1 MANKDSAFGLR
12 AIGKVGQN
20 RDNQGLSEYSVNTT
34 TSTIYFQDPVKAVA
48 DGGITVAGAGD
59 LLLGSLNG
67 IFYTDNHVDLYTPE
81 LEAKRA
87 LYEQIDSGSRYGK
100 IIDEEV

>member
-1 MANKDSAFGLR
+1 MGEKIRVPSITDTFE
-12 AIGKVGQN
+12 I
-20 RDNQGLSEYSVNTT
+20 
-34 TSTIYFQDPVKAVA
+34 
-48 DGGITVAGAGD
+48 DGV
-59 LLLGSLNG
+59 
-67 IFYTDNHVDLYTPE
+67 FYTDNHVDLYTPE

>member
-1 MANKDSAFGLR
+1 MGEKTRVPS
-12 AIGKVGQN
+12 
-20 RDNQGLSEYSVNTT
+20 
-34 TSTIYFQDPVKAVA
+34 
-48 DGGITVAGAGD
+48 ITD
-59 LLLGSLNG
+59 TFEIDG

-87 LYEQIDSGSRYGK
+87 LYEQIDSGSRYGN

>member
-1 MANKDSAFGLR
+1 MRKQEFPRS
-12 AIGKVGQN
+12 
-20 RDNQGLSEYSVNTT
+20 
-34 TSTIYFQDPVKAVA
+34 P
-48 DGGITVAGAGD
+48 ITFEID
-59 LLLGSLNG
+59 G